1 MEPTL
6 IHQQQPCLTSCVCTS
21 IAMILGLPAA
31 EVIRAWH
38 HKYREED
45 ASLRDILNGYGI
57 EFKSFDTADRCGMD
71 TAEEGYYL
79 VTVPS
84 LNFVGGNHQ
93 IAVEIED
100 GLFFP
105 YDPQAGKEGIKYYV
119 GASDDPLAVPLSGGY
134 QLDVLIT
141 KKALAKWKAETTFF

>member
-1 MEPTL
+1 M
-6 IHQQQPCLTSCVCTS
+6 HQQQPCNKSCVCTS

-31 EVIRAWH
+31 QVIADWH
-38 HKYREED
+38 HKYQEED

-57 EFKSFDTADRCGMD
+57 EFRSFDTADRGGMN

-93 IAVEIED
+93 VAVELEG
-100 GLFFP
+100 GLFSV
-105 YDPQAGKEGIKYYV
+105 YDPQAGKPGIKYYV
-119 GASDDPLAVPLSGGY
+119 GASDDPLAVPIVGGY
-134 QLDVLIT
+134 TLEVLIT
-141 KKALAKWKAETTFF
+141 KESLAKWKAKQ